1 MLATVGGEL
10 GPVVDVP
17 TAITPVDAELAP
29 AFLPMMT
36 FRKSPVGGCRERC
49 RGGRRGDAER
59 KQRWARTRR
68 KIMCP

>member
-36 FRKSPVGGCRERC
+36 FRKSPAH
-49 RGGRRGDAER
+49 GDGTWMR
-59 KQRWARTRR
+59 
-68 KIMCP
+68 